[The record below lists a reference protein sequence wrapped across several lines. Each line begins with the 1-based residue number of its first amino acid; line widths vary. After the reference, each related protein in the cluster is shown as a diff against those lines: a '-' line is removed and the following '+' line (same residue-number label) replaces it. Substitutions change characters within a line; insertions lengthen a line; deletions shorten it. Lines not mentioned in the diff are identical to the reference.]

1 MHRVAHAMVVGDD
14 EDVETQ
20 GVQTFNGAVEGV
32 ILGRVVRHGDNQQ
45 VDIHIAHRGIEFVG
59 GGVACH
65 MAVAALDGSDDG
77 CAERAVGA

>member
-20 GVQTFNGAVEGV
+20 GVQTLNGAVEGV

-45 VDIHIAHRGIEFVG
+45 VDIHIAHRGVELVG

-65 MAVAALDGSDDG
+65 MTVVALDGSDDG